1 MLHFPRS
8 LNPIIAMVNLDSN
21 YDNAYA
27 NYEVEIKHKKC
38 HWFFFI
44 FGIDMFSF
52 NFSQN
57 WFFVPRRRN
66 GKTHLYANSK
76 KKVEQCIVALK

>member
-27 NYEVEIKHKKC
+27 NYEVQIKHINC
-38 HWFFFI
+38 ECFFFI
-44 FGIDMFSF
+44 FCGIDMFSF

-57 WFFVPRRRN
+57 WFLCPD
-66 GKTHLYANSK
+66 
-76 KKVEQCIVALK
+76 VEMEKGTYMPILRKRLNNALLH

>member
-1 MLHFPRS
+1 
-8 LNPIIAMVNLDSN
+8 MVNLDSN

-27 NYEVEIKHKKC
+27 NYEVQIKHTKWEC
-38 HWFFFI
+38 FFNF

-52 NFSQN
+52 QFLAKLV
-57 WFFVPRRRN
+57 FVPRRRN
-66 GKTHLYANSK
+66 GKRHLYANSQ